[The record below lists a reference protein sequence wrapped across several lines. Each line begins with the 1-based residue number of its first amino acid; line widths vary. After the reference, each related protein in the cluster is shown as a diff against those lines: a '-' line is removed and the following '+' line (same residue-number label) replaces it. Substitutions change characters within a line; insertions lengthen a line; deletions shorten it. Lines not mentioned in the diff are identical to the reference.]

1 MLKLSGNKQLFK
13 AHILQPSGAAYCNYR
28 NKHQFHILTANYSAK
43 ETISLQ
49 ELGKIF

>member
-13 AHILQPSGAAYCNYR
+13 AHILQPSGAAHCNYR

-49 ELGKIF
+49 KLDKIF